1 MDNHQYLQNNLLGDE
16 GNYLILSTIP
26 SLSISDAAKTG
37 EIGIL
42 SVEPSK
48 NKNIITYLT
57 FNL

>member
-1 MDNHQYLQNNLLGDE
+1 M
-16 GNYLILSTIP
+16 
-26 SLSISDAAKTG
+26 SDAAKIG